1 MVTRVAHGFETNKQT
16 NKQQI
21 INFLDEKNM
30 LAYIFKLV
38 KRNKT
43 YNKLNINFGNLF
55 YCQLTV

>member
-1 MVTRVAHGFETNKQT
+1 MVLKQT

-55 YCQLTV
+55 YCQLIV